1 MDKSHITENN
11 EYLRIKA
18 VALSFLK
25 SIEQKRSGCTPFAYH
40 VAIYITDNPE
50 KAAELAQKHYSDYLR
65 GKVDYMAWET
75 IKNKHRNPLIDR
87 QKGTSTYLQEV
98 IEQWQISVNR

>member
-1 MDKSHITENN
+1 MDKSHIAENN
-11 EYLRIKA
+11 ECLRIKA
-18 VALSFLK
+18 SALSFLK
-25 SIEQKRSGCTPFAYH
+25 SIEQEGGGGTAFAYH
-40 VAIYITDNPE
+40 VASYIADNPE
-50 KAAELAQKHYSDYLR
+50 KAEELAQKHYSDYLR

-98 IEQWQISVNR
+98 IE